1 MCLSQHGY
9 QKLVKSLYLA
19 LEKDAIRIR
28 HITLFSGI
36 KRGLKIWAL
45 LTIMVLATSCAVNLY
60 SVKDEKLMGKH
71 YAKEVE
77 KEMKILHITAL
88 EQYANHIGQKLAQNV
103 GETPYSYSF
112 KIIDEDEI
120 NAFAIPAGY
129 IFVYRGLLE
138 NIDNEAQLAAVLAH
152 EIGHVE
158 ARHSTERI
166 SAIQGTSFLTT
177 LGAIILGAPALARPA
192 IELAQILGFLKYSRV
207 QEREADL
214 KGVDY
219 MTQAGYEPK
228 AMVDFLKK
236 LQEIHKRKPGLISRV
251 FMSHPLTEER
261 IKTLNRWIEDH
272 VSMIEAKDRKLTG
285 PKFAIMN
292 ELVTKE

>member
-1 MCLSQHGY
+1 MCLFQHGY

-19 LEKDAIRIR
+19 LEEAMR
-28 HITLFSGI
+28 I
-36 KRGLKIWAL
+36 KRGLKIWAI
-45 LTIMVLATSCAVNLY
+45 LTIMILVPSCAINLY
-60 SVKDEKLMGKH
+60 SVKDEKVLGKY

-77 KEMKILHITAL
+77 KEKKILHITAL
-88 EQYANHIGQKLAQNV
+88 EQYVNHIGQKLVQNV
-103 GETPYSYSF
+103 GETPYAYSF
-112 KIIDEDEI
+112 KVIDEDEI
-120 NAFAIPAGY
+120 NAFALPAGY

-138 NIDNEAQLAAVLAH
+138 NIDTEAQLAGVLAH

-166 SAIQGTSFLTT
+166 SAMQGTSFLTN

-214 KGVDY
+214 KGVEY
-219 MTQAGYEPK
+219 MTRAGYEPR

-236 LQEIHKRKPGLISRV
+236 LQEIHEKRPGLISRV

-272 VSMIEAKDRKLTG
+272 ASMIETKDCKLTG
-285 PKFAIMN
+285 PKFAIMS